1 MQRCESDSHGSRRQ
15 VQADFSFVQN
25 RMRYYFLANV
35 RPNFDPP
42 SKAAGAIQM
51 IIKPVRDM
59 VATLQQEFDTAEGE
73 KRENVAVVQ
82 KQVQKQAAEKIMCP
96 E

>member
-1 MQRCESDSHGSRRQ
+1 
-15 VQADFSFVQN
+15 
-25 RMRYYFLANV
+25 
-35 RPNFDPP
+35 
-42 SKAAGAIQM
+42 
-51 IIKPVRDM
+51 M